1 MLPNGLARKGI
12 MEQPKLNE
20 QGKPVGNFDEMY
32 FNDFLSSHAGHK
44 MEVAEYCCGFCGA
57 TTDYLLRCIQEQIDD
72 TCYDDPAGIARE
84 WVTPEHKCEQI
95 LLKENLISG
104 NN

>member
-1 MLPNGLARKGI
+1 MLPNGLARKGQ
-12 MEQPKLNE
+12 ME
-20 QGKPVGNFDEMY
+20 KPEMY
-32 FNDFLSSHAGHK
+32 FNDLLSSHAGHK
-44 MEVAEYCCGFCGA
+44 LEVVEYCCGFCGA